1 MKRVAASDYYEV
13 RKMGT
18 VPSTAFHSLSDLY
31 LPLVGPFAVSV
42 YQCLVH
48 DPSIESPNA
57 VYPHGN
63 LFAKLQMTSGQ
74 FESAMKPLE
83 AVGLIKT
90 FVKESENGSYFV
102 YCLYAPLMPE
112 EFLSDILFRGMLV
125 SYIGEKEVKALEK
138 KYATPSLPTN
148 MEECSESFV
157 DYFHPDFNSGAFSKT
172 EPKRRHAAVKTDF
185 DKNAF
190 LKRLAELG
198 ITNHQLVTEDFQR
211 IEKLGT
217 LYDLSSET
225 IAEFAFDSYQ
235 NGRLNM
241 ANLESRCSEALRFQY
256 LRRGSGRKSGVN
268 SSSKLAQKIR
278 LLDEISPSR
287 WLTIL
292 QDGHKA
298 EKGDLLLLDTL
309 SHEYGLPD
317 PCINVLIE
325 YASYTSNGRLV
336 PSYCEKIAASMVREG
351 CETARDAMDFLK
363 RTKKR
368 NSQAFFEEPEKRIDK
383 KNNEGSEEEVS
394 DEEMKKL
401 LADL

>member
-48 DPSIESPNA
+48 DPSIDCPNA

-90 FVKESENGSYFV
+90 FVKESENGSYFI

-148 MEECSESFV
+148 MGECSESFV
-157 DYFHPDFNSGAFSKT
+157 DYFHPDFDSGAFNKT
-172 EPKRRHAAVKTDF
+172 KSRKGKAAVKMDF
-185 DKNAF
+185 DRNEFVA
-190 LKRLAELG
+190 RLAELG
-198 ITNHQLVTEDFQR
+198 IASHRLSGEDFDR
-211 IEKLGT
+211 IAKLGT
-217 LYDLSSET
+217 LYDLSSGT
-225 IAEFAFDSYQ
+225 LAEMAYDCYKD
-235 NGRLNM
+235 GRLRLGD
-241 ANLESRCSEALRFQY
+241 LEARCAESLKFPF
-256 LRRGSGRKSGVN
+256 LKRGKGRKSGVD
-268 SSSKLAQKIR
+268 SSSQLAQKIR
-278 LLDEISPSR
+278 MMDEMAPARFLSY
-287 WLTIL
+287 L
-292 QDGHKA
+292 QNGHRPA
-298 EKGDLLLLDTL
+298 KGDLDLIKSL
-309 SHEYGLPD
+309 SVDIGLPD
-317 PCINVLIE
+317 PCINALLDYVSSTNE
-325 YASYTSNGRLV
+325 GRLV
-336 PSYCEKIAASMVREG
+336 PSYCEKIASSMVREG
-351 CETARDAMDFLK
+351 CQSARDAMDHLL
-363 RTKKR
+363 RSRKKKK
-368 NSQAFFEEPEKRIDK
+368 NEYIPEEPVAPKAEEK
-383 KNNEGSEEEVS
+383 EEDGES
-394 DEEMKKL
+394 LESL
-401 LADL
+401 LAQL